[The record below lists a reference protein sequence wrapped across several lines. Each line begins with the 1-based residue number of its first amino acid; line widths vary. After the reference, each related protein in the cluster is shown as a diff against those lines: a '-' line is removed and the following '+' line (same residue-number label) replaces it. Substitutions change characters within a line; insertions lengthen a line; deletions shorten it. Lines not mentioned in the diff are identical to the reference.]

1 MCGITTGSD
10 GRLMLPAVFASPQ
23 AGPLK
28 TEIERSL
35 AGGVGMTIDAS
46 QVQRVS
52 SLCLQVLAAGVR
64 AFGAAGGAA
73 LTIVNPS
80 PAFLETASVL
90 GMKSALGLT

>member
-1 MCGITTGSD
+1 MCDLTIGSD
-10 GRLMLPAVFASPQ
+10 GRVMLPAVFASPG
-23 AGPLK
+23 ALK

-90 GMKSALGLT
+90 GMKNALGLA